1 MAYGKNEN
9 DLALV
14 SAFRRA
20 EAELA
25 KPTPR
30 LNTKSRIP
38 AFTQEYQ
45 LSTTNRDTVRL
56 IAGDYPHDTVS
67 LQPDAAGNP
76 VPTIRT
82 IKMPFI
88 QFTKH
93 YDGLL
98 KRGAICSAGPFRD
111 RELRKPCHGCDIY
124 FATAARNQ
132 EGRFES
138 SRMSKQPMYAFSLW
152 DYGVYHNAPQLDS
165 HGAVKM
171 SPQNKPYMQW
181 TKCIVQGCP
190 GCRAGNL
197 ETKQGIMRAWTLN
210 STQYK
215 VLTQTDK
222 QVGAS
227 CAACLGVN
235 CIRSVSWITSCCRNV
250 VIDMQTT
257 QLTMEEINKQTTSE
271 HTCQQCRTQGLLIE
285 QYACGYCAQRGQQ
298 GVRASLFDVDLQV
311 MAVAGTNN
319 AKILQVTGFGQP
331 NVIPEEWKPTLK
343 PLDLPAIYAPDSL
356 DFQAKMF
363 HVQPTTAAPQPQ
375 QPLQPQGMP
384 QQAPPG
390 AMMPQQPYYPPQAGP
405 PPQVAGFAPTP
416 PQQPQ
421 YAPPPQQYAPQ
432 PQYMPQAAP
441 PQQYGT
447 PVQQPQYAPP
457 PQYGQPEAAPAP
469 GYGPPAGAP
478 LATPYGPRR

>member
-20 EAELA
+20 EAELQ

-45 LSTTNRDTVRL
+45 LSTTTRDTVRL
-56 IAGDYPHDTVS
+56 IPGDYPHETVV
-67 LQPDAAGNP
+67 LQPDAAGSQ

-88 QFTKH
+88 QYTKH

-138 SRMSKQPMYAFSLW
+138 SRMSKQPLYAFSLW
-152 DYGVYHNAPQLDS
+152 DYGVYHNAPQVDS

-181 TKCIVQGCP
+181 TKCIGQGCP

-197 ETKQGIMRAWTLN
+197 ETKQGIMRAWSLN

-235 CIRSVSWITSCCRNV
+235 CIRSISWITGCCRDV

-271 HTCQQCRTQGLLIE
+271 HTCQRCRTQGLLIE

-311 MAVAGTNN
+311 MAVAGPNN
-319 AKILQVTGFGQP
+319 AKILQVSGFGQP
-331 NVIPEEWKPTLK
+331 NVIPEDWKSHLK

-363 HVQPTTAAPQPQ
+363 RVQASAPGPQ
-375 QPLQPQGMP
+375 QPLQPQGVVQQPQYAPQTPGFAP
-384 QQAPPG
+384 QQQQFAPPQ
-390 AMMPQQPYYPPQAGP
+390 MQPQFAP
-405 PPQVAGFAPTP
+405 PPQQYVQP

-421 YAPPPQQYAPQ
+421 YAP
-432 PQYMPQAAP
+432 QAAP
-441 PQQYGT
+441 TSPPQYGT
-447 PVQQPQYAPP
+447 APAQPQYAPP
-457 PQYGQPEAAPAP
+457 PQYGHQPEAAPAP
-469 GYGPPAGAP
+469 GYGPPAGQP